1 MNPETNEVTE
11 RLKKEYSE
19 IRSYNKL
26 AIKYGVNVRYVWDL
40 IANNKVPHSK
50 KICKKLGIVKK
61 GLSYTRIRNNK
72 LDKIAFSWGYTS
84 WCAYETDMIKEHEEC
99 QNITQK

>member
-61 GLSYTRIRNNK
+61 GLSYTRIRNQK
-72 LDKIAFSWGYTS
+72 LDEIARELGYGT
-84 WCAYETDMIKEHEEC
+84 WCKFCTHLIKEYEEC
-99 QNITQK
+99 QNTTQ

>member
-26 AIKYGVNVRYVWDL
+26 AQKYGVNVRYVWEFLTDGK
-40 IANNKVPHSK
+40 IPKSK
-50 KICKKLGIVKK
+50 KVRNRLGVTTSSLEHTRTRRHKL
-61 GLSYTRIRNNK
+61 NE
-72 LDKIAFSWGYTS
+72 IARSMGYTS
-84 WCAYETDMIKEHEEC
+84 WCAYETAKIKEME
-99 QNITQK
+99 

>member
-61 GLSYTRIRNNK
+61 GLSYTRIRNQK
-72 LDKIAFSWGYTS
+72 LDKIARDMGYACWS
-84 WCAYETDMIKEHEEC
+84 AYESAMIRERE
-99 QNITQK
+99 

>member
-61 GLSYTRIRNNK
+61 GLSYTRLRNQK
-72 LDKIAFSWGYTS
+72 LNEIAKLKGFSS
-84 WCAYETDMIKEHEEC
+84 WCNYCTHLIKEYEEC
-99 QNITQK
+99 QNITQ